1 MKLKPVFRYDNT
13 QHKLRLFRLLWTRG
27 VVGDGYGGYSAKL
40 SISFVARAFGFQYD
54 KYFGWRVTFMGLQIH
69 HLRSYGGTIV

>member
-1 MKLKPVFRYDNT
+1 MKLKPVFRYDPH

-27 VVGDGYGGYSAKL
+27 LVGDGKGGHSAKL
-40 SISFVARAFGFQYD
+40 AISFVAHAFGFQYD
-54 KYFGWRVTFMGLQIH
+54 KHFGWRITVMGLQVH